1 MLQQLTFFLHRLY
14 VCEEDF
20 EEEKKKV
27 KLVFSIGLHSVS
39 AIEMM
44 CSCPPRTH
52 RLALIKT
59 TKNIIW
65 PTVKRHIRYD
75 SQSKY
80 VWRFIWQAWML
91 NAVHDFGTRGKTK
104 QLHVTLFK
112 TPLRESRAVFIK
124 SWSKLWSCTS
134 DYGEL
139 ISLLFSVIQVE
150 PELSF
155 HSFLTL
161 SVQLKTAW
169 RKMCV
174 NLPTG
179 TFLAGFQWK
188 QRKL

>member
-27 KLVFSIGLHSVS
+27 KPVFSIGLHSVS

-112 TPLRESRAVFIK
+112 TPLRESRALKLHFRLRRIDLITVLSYTGWARIIFSFFFNIK
-124 SWSKLWSCTS
+124 CS
-134 DYGEL
+134 
-139 ISLLFSVIQVE
+139 
-150 PELSF
+150 
-155 HSFLTL
+155 
-161 SVQLKTAW
+161 A
-169 RKMCV
+169 
-174 NLPTG
+174 
-179 TFLAGFQWK
+179 
-188 QRKL
+188 